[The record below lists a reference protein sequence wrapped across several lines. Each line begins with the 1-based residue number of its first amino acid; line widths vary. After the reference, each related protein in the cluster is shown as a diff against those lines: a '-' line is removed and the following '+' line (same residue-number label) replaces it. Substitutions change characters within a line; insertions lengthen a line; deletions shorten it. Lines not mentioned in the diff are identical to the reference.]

1 VISIA
6 LSILCLQVPSPAARP
21 EAPDPE
27 AAVRDFAPL
36 LGDPAARD
44 RALDRLAHAGK
55 PVLALLEACG
65 VDAPTL
71 SLLRETV
78 DLHAALGESYGPPR
92 LLTFDGKEES
102 LGALL
107 SRFEVGS
114 GMTFH
119 KHAVDLSSLHS
130 LALKDATFWQALDAL
145 SRKVPFTYQP
155 YQGDQLYLNA
165 GPPAEKPVCYHGP
178 FRVAL
183 DRVIL
188 QRRVGFDRTTEDLSA
203 RLHILW
209 ENHVSPLGLTRKFRL
224 SRAEDDTGASL
235 ILPPPETPAPEASR
249 PAVTMRV
256 PYETLDVGPLR
267 PLSAAA
273 KRIAALEGTLGI
285 EFPSRVDKVVF
296 EKPGGSAETR
306 PLEGVSVELRSFAAT
321 GSSGVTAEF
330 VLRFREEKEAAA
342 YRASAR
348 DVTFV
353 PLAGTAQPVQVTES
367 RLEKGVL
374 TFSVRVFRVAAPR
387 EIKELVLRVPRGIR
401 TMEVPFRYRDVE
413 LR

>member
-1 VISIA
+1 MIGIA
-6 LSILCLQVPSPAARP
+6 LSILCLQAPSPAARP
-21 EAPDPE
+21 APPDPE
-27 AAVRDFAPL
+27 AVARDYVPL
-36 LGDPAARD
+36 LGDPAHRE
-44 RALDRLAHAGK
+44 RALDRLAHAGR
-55 PVLALLEACG
+55 PVLALLESRG
-65 VDAPTL
+65 IDEPTL

-78 DLHAALGESYGPPR
+78 ELHAALGESYGPPR
-92 LLTFDGKEES
+92 LFTFDGKEQS

-130 LALKDATFWQALDAL
+130 LSLKDATFWQALDAL
-145 SRKVPFTYQP
+145 AKKVPFTYQP
-155 YQGDQLYLNA
+155 YLGDQLYLNA
-165 GPPAEKPVCYHGP
+165 GPAGDKPLCYHGP

-188 QRRVGFDRTTEDLSA
+188 KRRVGFDRTTEELSA

-224 SRAEDDTGASL
+224 TRAEDDTGASL
-235 ILPPPETPAPEASR
+235 FPTPPETPAPEASR
-249 PAVTMRV
+249 PVVTMRV

-273 KRIAALEGTLGI
+273 KRISALEGTLGV

-296 EKPGGSAETR
+296 EKPGGAAEIR
-306 PLEGVSVELRSFAAT
+306 PLEGVSVELRSFAAA

-330 VLRFREEKEAAA
+330 VLRFRDEKEAAA
-342 YRASAR
+342 HRASAR

-367 RLEKGVL
+367 RIEKGVL
-374 TFSVRVFRVAAPR
+374 TFSVRLFRVAATR
-387 EIKELVLRVPRGIR
+387 EIKEIVLRIPRGIR
-401 TMEVPFRYRDVE
+401 TMDVPFRYRDVE